1 MNEHLLLVLELL
13 KPWLQTNAPVHNM
26 QDMVTTKKDC
36 DIKCNIHPTQKLA
49 ASVQTLPLLAVEL
62 YTPKLLSV
70 LRKKAIYGEKKTVLA
85 TVGQL
90 MNIQAKLAK
99 HLKYPSLLSSNFSKC
114 VSCLLGTSIGCVKQ
128 IY

>member
-70 LRKKAIYGEKKTVLA
+70 LRKKAIYEKKISFSYSRSA
-85 TVGQL
+85 DE
-90 MNIQAKLAK
+90 
-99 HLKYPSLLSSNFSKC
+99 YPGKASK
-114 VSCLLGTSIGCVKQ
+114 TP
-128 IY
+128 